1 MNVQQSK
8 FRLSRWAGATLAL
21 GLLL

>member
-21 GLLL
+21 G